1 MFFNE
6 TKSKDAQMPTP
17 QAYGRLSDQH
27 EYLRAMVFKL
37 MMSDE
42 MPDISG
48 PLASVV
54 FDLVGDQTEAQAD
67 DAVRAFEAA

>member
-48 PLASVV
+48 PSRLS
-54 FDLVGDQTEAQAD
+54 FSTW
-67 DAVRAFEAA
+67 